1 MLLCLFLVW
10 WWNLGSVSKFLL
22 LVYCMIKI
30 SIKFNIGDKKTYYQE
45 IIKDRK
51 KKKRGY
57 GNLFLR
63 WILHCQQWDDDDII
77 IIVFFNTKLV

>member
-1 MLLCLFLVW
+1 
-10 WWNLGSVSKFLL
+10 
-22 LVYCMIKI
+22 MIKI

-51 KKKRGY
+51 KRGY

-63 WILHCQQWDDDDII
+63 QDIA
-77 IIVFFNTKLV
+77 LSAMRC